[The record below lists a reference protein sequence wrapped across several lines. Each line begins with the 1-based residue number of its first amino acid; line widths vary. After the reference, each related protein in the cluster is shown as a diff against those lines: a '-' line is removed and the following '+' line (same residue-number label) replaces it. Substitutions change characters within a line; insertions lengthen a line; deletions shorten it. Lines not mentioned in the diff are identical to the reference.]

1 MSTPIAKIPKPEA
14 SKYDGKRKLI
24 LVPLLLT
31 NPDTS
36 GEGENLLK
44 TYWSDVRNHI
54 HNLEKSLGT
63 VSHIY
68 HEAISENGEEG
79 LKIIEAINP
88 IGGSLITELS
98 KSTAK
103 VESTDDKSVLEEST
117 DWQRCLSIG
126 LVSANVMNTIMDLYR
141 KSIDN
146 RYDHINNQINN
157 TLKDSEVGV
166 LFIREDHKVQF
177 SSDIQVFY
185 VSPPS
190 LDPVKKW
197 LQEQFLEAQKR
208 FEQAQQKAE
217 EQTGKSTETSDVE
230 STEESVKQS
239 TDDSS

>member
-14 SKYDGKRKLI
+14 SKYEGKRKLI
-24 LVPLLLT
+24 LVPLLLA

-36 GEGENLLK
+36 EEGKNLFE

-68 HEAISENGEEG
+68 HEAISEDGEEG
-79 LKIIEAINP
+79 LKIIDAINP
-88 IGGSLITELS
+88 FGCSLITELF

-103 VESTDDKSVLEEST
+103 VEPTDDKSVLEEST
-117 DWQRCLSIG
+117 DWQRCLSVG
-126 LVSANVMNTIMDLYR
+126 LVSANVMKTIMDQYR

-146 RYDHINNQINN
+146 RYAHINDQINN
-157 TLKDSEVGV
+157 TLKDNEVGV

-190 LDPVKKW
+190 LNPVKKW

-208 FEQAQQKAE
+208 FEQAQRKAE
-217 EQTGKSTETSDVE
+217 KQTGNSPGTSDVE
-230 STEESVKQS
+230 STEQSVKQS

>member
-1 MSTPIAKIPKPEA
+1 MATPIGKIPKPEA

-36 GEGENLLK
+36 EEGKNLLE
-44 TYWSDVRNHI
+44 TYWNDVRNHI
-54 HNLEKSLGT
+54 HNLEKPLGT
-63 VSHIY
+63 VSHVY
-68 HEAISENGEEG
+68 HEAISENGQEG
-79 LKIIEAINP
+79 LKIINAINP
-88 IGGSLITELS
+88 IGCSLITELS
-98 KSTAK
+98 KSTAT

-117 DWQRCLSIG
+117 DWQRCLSIV
-126 LVSANVMNTIMDLYR
+126 LVSENVMNTIMDLYR

-146 RYDHINNQINN
+146 RYAHINNQINN
-157 TLKDSEVGV
+157 TLKDSEAGV

-177 SSDIQVFY
+177 APDIQVFY

-208 FEQAQQKAE
+208 FEQAQQKSE
-217 EQTGKSTETSDVE
+217 KQTEQSSDTSDVE
-230 STEESVKQS
+230 SPEESAKQS
-239 TDDSS
+239 TDD

>member
-36 GEGENLLK
+36 GEGENLLE